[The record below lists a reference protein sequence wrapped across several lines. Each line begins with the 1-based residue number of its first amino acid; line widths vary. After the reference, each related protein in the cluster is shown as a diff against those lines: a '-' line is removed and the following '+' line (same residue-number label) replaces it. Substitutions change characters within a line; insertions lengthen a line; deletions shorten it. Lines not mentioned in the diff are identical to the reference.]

1 MAMRYGVT
9 SEANP
14 SVKLLTTGIEGSES
28 GAGAGTG
35 FTVDFLPAISDRQR
49 RYSTIRWN
57 AIYALD
63 TDTDRRK

>member
-14 SVKLLTTGIEGSES
+14 SVKLLTTGIVGSES

-35 FTVDFLPAISDRQR
+35 FTGDFLPATSGRQK
-49 RYSTIRWN
+49 RYNAIRWN
-57 AIYALD
+57 AIYAID
-63 TDTDRRK
+63 RHTDRCK